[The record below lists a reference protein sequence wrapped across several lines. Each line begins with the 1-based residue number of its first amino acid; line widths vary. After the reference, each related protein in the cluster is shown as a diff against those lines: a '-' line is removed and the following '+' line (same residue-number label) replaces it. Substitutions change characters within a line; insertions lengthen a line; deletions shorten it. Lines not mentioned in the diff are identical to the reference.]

1 MGAQT
6 ARELAELGSDN
17 PRQAMEFHL
26 TSNHFPPIPS
36 SMIDPC
42 LQAIEAV
49 NQGDYDKLIRLP
61 EGVGYR
67 GLVVAPASAIVEA
80 HHLESWL
87 AE

>member
-17 PRQAMEFHL
+17 LRQAMSWHL
-26 TSNHFPPIPS
+26 RSNHFPPIPN

-42 LQAIEAV
+42 LQAIDAV
-49 NQGDYDKLIRLP
+49 NEGDYDKLIQLP

-67 GLVVAPASAIVEA
+67 GRVVAPASAIVEG